1 MDGLNLTYF
10 HINIPLSIN
19 RKDDDNA
26 MNKIS
31 ELNSFEKSSPIDSA
45 SRVLI
50 QESEAIKNL
59 LLNNNL
65 KPKIILV
72 TSAMHMNR
80 AIFLFRRQGIDV
92 IPYPVDF
99 KSSRITNLEL
109 FFNLM
114 HWIPSPSN
122 LHLSSISLREIL
134 GRIYYFLDIYKIVKS
149 F

>member
-50 QESEAIKNL
+50 QESEAIKRMSKELGQTFISAIEIFEKINGRIIVSGICL
-59 LLNNNL
+59 LY
-65 KPKIILV
+65 
-72 TSAMHMNR
+72 T
-80 AIFLFRRQGIDV
+80 
-92 IPYPVDF
+92 
-99 KSSRITNLEL
+99 
-109 FFNLM
+109 
-114 HWIPSPSN
+114 SPST
-122 LHLSSISLREIL
+122 R
-134 GRIYYFLDIYKIVKS
+134 D
-149 F
+149 